1 MRPASTARALLVLL
15 GLTAC
20 TSSTV
25 KSTPEPQ
32 VVIREDAPYK
42 SAVQHSK
49 PQATGHLVVQALAA
63 RCGITSIT
71 GTHAE
76 YTPQRPLCQVRIR
89 VSFNDADYHPFDPFA
104 QRLVLTGGTEL
115 APASDIMNIKRQ
127 PQVLSLGGH
136 SALELDLWFE
146 PPIGAKA
153 TGLRV
158 VGDRDVD
165 ESVVPLGPASAL
177 IPLTGLG

>member
-1 MRPASTARALLVLL
+1 MRAPAATLALLAVA
-15 GLTAC
+15 AC
-20 TSSTV
+20 TST
-25 KSTPEPQ
+25 STPAKQTATPQ

-42 SAVQHSK
+42 AAVQHSK
-49 PQATGHLVVQALAA
+49 PQATGHLVIQALAA

-89 VSFNDADYHPFDPFA
+89 VSFNDADYHGFDPFA
-104 QRLVLTGGTEL
+104 QRLVLSGGAEL

-127 PQVLSLGGH
+127 PRALSLGGH

-146 PPIGAKA
+146 PPTGAKA
-153 TGLRV
+153 TAVRV
-158 VGDRDVD
+158 VGDHDVD
-165 ESVVPLGPASAL
+165 QSVVPLGPASAV